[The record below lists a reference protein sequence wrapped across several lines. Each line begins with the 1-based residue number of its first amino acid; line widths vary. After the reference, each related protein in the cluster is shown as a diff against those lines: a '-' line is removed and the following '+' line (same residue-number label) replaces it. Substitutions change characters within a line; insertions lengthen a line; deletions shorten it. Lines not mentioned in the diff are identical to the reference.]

1 MGTRTKKIIW
11 KTAKSPSKPYIR
23 PLPYKVDYVTTS
35 VNPGGRDENTIHTLA
50 TSQYG
55 LYGWLYQ
62 NDLPYDLRSAFVQS
76 NNKALEKFDEE
87 VARVA
92 DVLVAAVEA
101 RSSVS
106 ELLIKPLNSL
116 VSLAKGIRRGDP
128 RLVRRA
134 VNFHRKNGRD
144 VSQIVKRPSGL
155 WLAYWFGIL
164 PTISDIRHIL
174 HMFEADTYKSVTVR
188 ASAPFSLNQRSSKG
202 GGHNYEFSGDVF
214 TRIQADVFLVDSNRG
229 LLAELGITSPLR
241 AAYELVPW
249 SWALD
254 YFVNVGQLLG
264 NYDGKYAGLEFQNVF
279 TTTTCRGGGTYWLT
293 SYGLESW
300 DWQIWNYSQ
309 KVTTMNRVTSLP
321 SFKLEFAGL
330 SNLSG
335 QRVSYLLAALSQ
347 QLKAISLK

>member
-1 MGTRTKKIIW
+1 MGTRSKKYLW
-11 KTAKSPSKPYIR
+11 QTAKSPKPPYIR

-35 VNPGGRDENTIHTLA
+35 VNPGGIDENNIHNLA

-62 NDLPYDLRSAFVQS
+62 NNLPSDLRAAFVES
-76 NNKALEKFDEE
+76 NNKGLEKFDEE

-92 DVLVAAVEA
+92 DVLVAAIEA

-106 ELLIKPLNSL
+106 ELLIKPLSSL
-116 VSLAKGIRRGDP
+116 VNLARGIRKGDP
-128 RLVRRA
+128 KLVRRA
-134 VNFHRKNGRD
+134 VNFHRKHGRD
-144 VSQIVKRPSGL
+144 VTQIVKKPSGL

-164 PTISDIRHIL
+164 PTVSDIRHIL
-174 HMFEADTYKSVTVR
+174 HMFEADTYKSVTAR
-188 ASAPFSLNQRSSKG
+188 ASAPFDLQQRTTRE
-202 GGHNYEFSGDVF
+202 GGHNYEFSGRIY
-214 TRIQADVFLVDSNRG
+214 TRVQADVYLVDANRG

-254 YFVNVGQLLG
+254 YFVNVGQLLS

-279 TTTTCRGGGTYWLT
+279 TTTTLRGEGTYWLT
-293 SYGLESW
+293 AYELESW
-300 DWQIWNYSQ
+300 NWQIWNYHQ
-309 KVTTMNRVTSLP
+309 KVTSMRRVTSLP
-321 SFKLEFAGL
+321 NFQLEFAGS

-335 QRVSYLLAALSQ
+335 QRVSYLLAALSH
-347 QLKAISLK
+347 QLKAIGSK